1 MWKAIWWKD
10 WRETGWFVIA
20 AAVLVIHSV
29 GSHCGWSPLAVIPF
43 LQLSQTRLVPAG
55 NGNWTVFFGPQ
66 GFSLTGE
73 APPTLG
79 VASIALVGA
88 GLGLWQTISE
98 SSRQTWLFL
107 LHRPVERSRLIVA
120 KWAYGFTC
128 VSLLVGLALGLGLWL
143 SARPGSRPAPFDWI
157 SVIPW
162 WLGLATLTLVYSGA
176 FLVGIRTASWRGS
189 RLLPLVLA
197 LGLVFLL
204 SIDPVA
210 AWWVCG
216 VVTLLV
222 ASVHILFLW
231 LAVNIAGDRDY
242 P

>member
-20 AAVLVIHSV
+20 AAVLVVHSV
-29 GSHCGWSPLAVIPF
+29 GSHCGWSPLDAIDV
-43 LQLSQTRLVPAG
+43 LRLSQIKMYPAG
-55 NGNWTVFFGPQ
+55 YGQT
-66 GFSLTGE
+66 FSLCGE
-73 APPTLG
+73 SPPGLGTL
-79 VASIALVGA
+79 AIALVGA

-107 LHRPVERSRLIVA
+107 LHRPVERSRLIIA

-128 VSLLVGLALGLGLWL
+128 VSLLGGLALGLGLWL
-143 SARPGSRPAPFDWI
+143 SARPGSRPAAFDWI

-162 WLGLATLTLVYSGA
+162 WQGLATLTLVYSGA

-197 LGLVFLL
+197 LGLAFLL